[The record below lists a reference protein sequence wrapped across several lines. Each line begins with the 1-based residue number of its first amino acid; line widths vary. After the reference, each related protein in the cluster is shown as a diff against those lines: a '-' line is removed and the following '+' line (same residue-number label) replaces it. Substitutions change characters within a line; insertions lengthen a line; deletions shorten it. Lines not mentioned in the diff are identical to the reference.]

1 MKQANDFYRSEIDGL
16 RAVAVLSVIAYHAF
30 PELFPAGFLGVDI
43 FFVISGFLITSVI
56 ASGISKSKFN
66 ILLFYSRRINRL
78 FPALILVIIAC
89 FAFSWFALYSKE
101 FASLGNHIFAAVGFF
116 LNFVLWQESG
126 YFDTQ
131 SMLKPLLH
139 LWSLSVEIQF
149 YIFWPLILLL
159 TYQFKFNVV
168 KVTMSVFCIS
178 LLLNLLFLEKDAIG
192 AFFLSFNRFWEFQI
206 GAMCALFIQ
215 QYSSFYERLS
225 SKYSNYFISF
235 SFAIFLLIAFMT
247 PSYQIHSVLLTLL
260 CTFASLSL
268 ILFSQNS
275 MMAKK
280 VLGNPL
286 MVGIG
291 IISYPLYLWHWPL
304 ISFGQIVTNGRL
316 TPFYKCLLIFAA
328 VVLAY
333 LTYRFL
339 ERYVRYGSKKITFIL
354 LIILIFVASQGWSVY
369 TRDGLNFREKH
380 IKDSFG
386 GRPPQVDQACL
397 KLFGQYAPRFCRAS
411 DNAHLV
417 EVLLIG
423 DSIAHNNYE
432 GLAASYK
439 LEGKP
444 FAMIGWP
451 GQKPFIRGSADKP
464 ENESSELMHQLILG
478 IQKDPNIKTVILA
491 MRTSNISEPTL
502 LLMQLKQTISELRA
516 YGKELIFIYT
526 PPEINF
532 DPIECVGMPPF
543 RPVLRES
550 CSLAVKDIPP
560 QFFQLRSQLNEMLN
574 SNQVRTFDTYPMICQ
589 NNHCP
594 VKFDDGNLLYRERGY
609 LTTSGSIK
617 VFKNFQDQIVQDKN
631 PKM

>member
-1 MKQANDFYRSEIDGL
+1 MNKVSEFYRAEIDGL

-30 PELFPAGFLGVDI
+30 PGFFPAGFLGVDI

-56 ASGISKSKFN
+56 STGLNKSNFKL
-66 ILLFYSRRINRL
+66 LLFYSRRIRRL

-116 LNFVLWQESG
+116 LNFVLWQENG

-159 TYQFKFNVV
+159 TYQFKFNVL
-168 KVTMSVFCIS
+168 KVTMIVFCIS
-178 LLLNLLFLEKDAIG
+178 LFLNLLFLEKDAIG
-192 AFFLSFNRFWEFQI
+192 AFYLSFNRFWEFQI

-215 QYSSFYERLS
+215 QYSSFYARLS
-225 SKYSNYFISF
+225 SKYSNYFIAF
-235 SFAIFLLIAFMT
+235 SFIIFLLLAFVT
-247 PSYQIHSVLLTLL
+247 PSFQTHSVLLALL

-280 VLGNPL
+280 VLGNPI

-316 TPFYKCLLIFAA
+316 TPFYKFLLIFVA

-339 ERYVRYGSKKITFIL
+339 ERYVRYGSKKITLIL

-397 KLFGQYAPRFCRAS
+397 KQFGQYAPKFCRAS

-451 GQKPFIRGSADKP
+451 GQKPFILGSADKP

-491 MRTSNISEPTL
+491 MRTSNITDPTL

-550 CSLAVKDIPP
+550 CSLAVSDIPQ
-560 QFFQLRSQLNEMLN
+560 QFFELRSQLNEMLN
-574 SNQVRTFDTYPMICQ
+574 SNQVQTFDPYPMICQ
-589 NNHCP
+589 NNHCS

-617 VFKNFQDQIVQDKN
+617 VFKDFQDQIDQDKN

>member
-1 MKQANDFYRSEIDGL
+1 MNKVSEFYRAEIDGL

-30 PELFPAGFLGVDI
+30 PEFFPVGFLGVDI
-43 FFVISGFLITSVI
+43 FFVISGFLITSLI
-56 ASGISKSKFN
+56 ASGLSKSKFN
-66 ILLFYSRRINRL
+66 LLLFYSRRIKRL
-78 FPALILVIIAC
+78 FPALILVIIAF

-159 TYQFKFNVV
+159 TYQFKFNVF
-168 KVTMSVFCIS
+168 KVTMIVFCIS
-178 LLLNLLFLEKDAIG
+178 LLLNLLFIEKDAIG
-192 AFFLSFNRFWEFQI
+192 AFYLSFNRFWEFQI

-225 SKYSNYFISF
+225 SKYSNYFILF
-235 SFAIFLLIAFMT
+235 SFTIFLLIAFMT
-247 PSYQIHSVLLTLL
+247 PSFQTHSVLLVLL
-260 CTFASLSL
+260 CTFASLSI

-275 MMAKK
+275 LIAKK
-280 VLGNPL
+280 VLGNPV

-316 TPFYKCLLIFAA
+316 TPFYKFLLLFAA

-339 ERYVRYGSKKITFIL
+339 ERYVRYGSKNITLIL
-354 LIILIFVASQGWSVY
+354 LISLIFVASQGWSVY

-397 KLFGQYAPRFCRAS
+397 KQFEKYAPKFCRAS
-411 DNAHLV
+411 DNEHPV

-432 GLAASYK
+432 GLAASYT

-451 GQKPFIRGSADKP
+451 GQKPFILGSADKP

-491 MRTSNISEPTL
+491 MRTSNIADPTL
-502 LLMQLKQTISELRA
+502 LLMQLQQTIFELRA
-516 YGKELIFIYT
+516 HGKELIFIYS

-532 DPIECVGMPPF
+532 DPIECVGMSPF

-574 SNQVRTFDTYPMICQ
+574 ANQVRSFDPYPMICQ

-617 VFKNFQDQIVQDKN
+617 VFKDFQDQIVQDKN

>member
-1 MKQANDFYRSEIDGL
+1 MNKANDFYRSEIDGL
-16 RAVAVLSVIAYHAF
+16 RALAVISVIAYHAF
-30 PELFPAGFLGVDI
+30 PEIFPAGFLGVDI

-56 ASGISKSKFN
+56 TSDLSKGKFN
-66 ILLFYSRRINRL
+66 LLLFYSRRIKRL

-101 FASLGNHIFAAVGFF
+101 FASLGNHIFASVGFF

-126 YFDTQ
+126 YFDTK

-149 YIFWPLILLL
+149 YIFWPLILLVTNQYKL
-159 TYQFKFNVV
+159 NVLR
-168 KVTMSVFCIS
+168 VTFIVFSIS
-178 LLLNLLFLEKDAIG
+178 LLLNVLFLEKDAIG
-192 AFFLSFNRFWEFQI
+192 AFYLSFNRFWEFQI
-206 GAMCALFIQ
+206 GAMCALLIRE
-215 QYSSFYERLS
+215 YPSFFGRLS
-225 SKYSNYFISF
+225 SKYSNYFIT
-235 SFAIFLLIAFMT
+235 FAFTLLLLV
-247 PSYQIHSVLLTLL
+247 VLLTPIHQTHSVVLALL
-260 CTFASLSL
+260 ITIATLSL
-268 ILFSQNS
+268 ILFSQDS

-304 ISFGQIVTNGRL
+304 ISFGQIMTNGRL
-316 TPFYKCLLIFAA
+316 TPFYKFLLIFAA

-333 LTYRFL
+333 LTYRCL
-339 ERYVRYGSKKITFIL
+339 ERYLRYGSKKITIIL
-354 LIILIFVASQGWSVY
+354 LIILIFIASQGWSVY
-369 TRDGLNFREKH
+369 SRDGLSFREKH
-380 IKDSFG
+380 VKDSFG

-397 KLFGQYAPRFCRAS
+397 KHFEQYAPKFCRS
-411 DNAHLV
+411 SVDPLPV

-444 FAMIGWP
+444 FAMVGWP
-451 GQKPFIRGSADKP
+451 GQKPLLMDSLGKP
-464 ENESSELMHQLILG
+464 ENESSELMHRLILG

-491 MRTSNISEPTL
+491 MRTSNISDSSH
-502 LLMQLKQTISELRA
+502 LLMQLNKTISEIRS
-516 YGKELIFIYT
+516 YGKEIIFIHT

-532 DPIECVGMPPF
+532 DPIECIGMPPF
-543 RPVLRES
+543 RPVLRAN
-550 CSLAVKDIPP
+550 CSLAVNDIPD
-560 QFFQLRSQLNEMLN
+560 QYFQLR
-574 SNQVRTFDTYPMICQ
+574 NQFNKLFKSMEVQTFDPYPAICQ
-589 NNHCP
+589 NNNCL
-594 VKFDDGNLLYRERGY
+594 VKFDDGNLLYREKGY

-617 VFKNFQDQIVQDKN
+617 VFKNFQHLIDLESHQK
-631 PKM
+631 K

>member
-1 MKQANDFYRSEIDGL
+1 MNKSNDFYRSEIDGL
-16 RAVAVLSVIAYHAF
+16 RALAVLSVIAYHTF
-30 PELFPAGFLGVDI
+30 PEVFPWGFLGVDI
-43 FFVISGFLITSVI
+43 FFVISGFLITTVI
-56 ASGISKSKFN
+56 ASGLSKSKFN
-66 ILLFYSRRINRL
+66 LILFYSRRIRRL

-101 FASLGNHIFAAVGFF
+101 FAALGNHIFAAVGFF

-131 SMLKPLLH
+131 SILKPLLH

-159 TYQFKFNVV
+159 TYQFKFNVL

-192 AFFLSFNRFWEFQI
+192 AFYLSFNRFWEFQI

-215 QYSSFYERLS
+215 QYSSFYARLS
-225 SKYSNYFISF
+225 SKYSNYFISCGLT
-235 SFAIFLLIAFMT
+235 IFLLIAFVT
-247 PSYQIHSVLLTLL
+247 PSDQTHSVLLALL

-280 VLGNPL
+280 VLGNPV

-291 IISYPLYLWHWPL
+291 VISYPLYLWHWPL

-316 TPFYKCLLIFAA
+316 TPFYKFLLIFAA

-339 ERYVRYGSKKITFIL
+339 ERYVRYGSKKITLIL

-397 KLFGQYAPRFCRAS
+397 KKFGQYSPKFCRAS
-411 DNAHLV
+411 DDAHPV

-432 GLAASYK
+432 GLADSYK
-439 LEGKP
+439 MAGKP

-451 GQKPFIRGSADKP
+451 GQKPFILSSANDP

-478 IQKDPNIKTVILA
+478 IQKDSNIKTVILA
-491 MRTSNISEPTL
+491 MRGSNVSDSSL
-502 LLMQLKQTISELRA
+502 LLMQLKRTISELRS
-516 YGKELIFIYT
+516 YGKDIIFIYS

-550 CSLAVKDIPP
+550 CSMAVSDIPQ
-560 QFFQLRSQLNEMLN
+560 QFFELRSQLNEMLN
-574 SNQVRTFDTYPMICQ
+574 SNQVRTFDPYPMICQ

-594 VKFDDGNLLYRERGY
+594 VILDNGNLLYRERGY
-609 LTTSGSIK
+609 LTTSGSIR
-617 VFKNFQDQIVQDKN
+617 VFKNFQEQIDQNKN